1 MEGAERA
8 GGRPLED
15 RAQREFRAETCPD
28 PGDQPRGEQ
37 GVAAQGEEVVVR
49 LHRGDTQQVRHERR
63 HLLFPRDD
71 GRGGWGGRLH
81 PVPECGAGRR
91 GATHGRLQ
99 GTTARSGGNGLDEAE
114 RRGQAGARKRAWKC
128 PEPPLGVEGD
138 RLLSGEGSDGRWY
151 LASRVRW
158 TLPGLGAR
166 FSERCPEEARCRQ
179 RRPAA
184 CGRSTASA
192 SRTVGCSDGAVA
204 DTGEGPDSH
213 VPPDIADGR
222 RTKRCADRTNG
233 GAVSIPRPY
242 VYPTP
247 LPYTATM
254 RSLMSLQMRLMCRTE
269 RVRSRCPTGCDR

>member
-99 GTTARSGGNGLDEAE
+99 GTTARSGGTALMKRSGGGRPVRA
-114 RRGQAGARKRAWKC
+114 RGPGSVQSRLLGWRGTGCCPVRVRTAGGTSLHACAGHCPGSGRGSASGVLRKHGAVR
-128 PEPPLGVEGD
+128 GD
-138 RLLSGEGSDGRWY
+138 RRPVVGQQPR
-151 LASRVRW
+151 RVVQSAAPTERSL
-158 TLPGLGAR
+158 TRGKGPTRMFLPTSLMEDVRNGV
-166 FSERCPEEARCRQ
+166 P
-179 RRPAA
+179 
-184 CGRSTASA
+184 TA
-192 SRTVGCSDGAVA
+192 RTV
-204 DTGEGPDSH
+204 
-213 VPPDIADGR
+213 VPCPYLVRMYIQL
-222 RTKRCADRTNG
+222 RCHTQ
-233 GAVSIPRPY
+233 
-242 VYPTP
+242 
-247 LPYTATM
+247 L
-254 RSLMSLQMRLMCRTE
+254 L
-269 RVRSRCPTGCDR
+269 